1 MKPLNWLYF
10 AVIVAKLQRHVI
22 KVVTA
27 LNLMDTVFIAVSFV
41 FGVLSAASGSSDSFT
56 PLAVFCEWSLFIFD
70 GYTGPLAVLIRDLI
84 SLTASPSSLLA
95 PISSISPS
103 SPMAWVFFF

>member
-1 MKPLNWLYF
+1 M
-10 AVIVAKLQRHVI
+10 
-22 KVVTA
+22 VTA

-56 PLAVFCEWSLFIFD
+56 PLAVFCEWSLSIFD

-84 SLTASPSSLLA
+84 YPILKPSQS
-95 PISSISPS
+95 
-103 SPMAWVFFF
+103 